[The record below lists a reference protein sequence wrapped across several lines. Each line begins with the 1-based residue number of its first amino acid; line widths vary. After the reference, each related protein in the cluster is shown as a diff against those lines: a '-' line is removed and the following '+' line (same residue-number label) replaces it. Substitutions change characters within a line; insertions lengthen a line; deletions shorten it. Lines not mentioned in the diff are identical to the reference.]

1 MHQVRAVLPVVRSP
15 EETGLDGRIP
25 VTLSDSLEE
34 YVDAESV
41 PVEIEVETELIS
53 RCLVT
58 DDLDVSVVFKV
69 TLSVVDVT
77 VSVDVDELEVTG
89 ILAEVGSVLV
99 IGIGSPVIC
108 FDIVTEYSVSAET
121 PDFTEVLS
129 GIEVEQVTVKVG
141 VVDDDGP
148 GVPDATL
155 DAVVEIL
162 SAELEGITP

>member
-1 MHQVRAVLPVVRSP
+1 M
-15 EETGLDGRIP
+15 
-25 VTLSDSLEE
+25 
-34 YVDAESV
+34 
-41 PVEIEVETELIS
+41 
-53 RCLVT
+53 
-58 DDLDVSVVFKV
+58 VFKV

-129 GIEVEQVTVKVG
+129 GIKVEQVTVKVG

-162 SAELEGITP
+162 SAELEGIAP